1 MDNFVNGGNN
11 RVILATDGDFNVG
24 ASSDDALVQLIEQ
37 ERERGIFLS
46 VLGFGMGNYKDNKMQ
61 MLADKGNG
69 NHSYIDN
76 ANEARKVLVN
86 EFSSTLFT
94 IAKDVKIQVEFNPA
108 KVQAYR
114 LVGYENRLLAAED
127 FNDDQKDAGEL
138 GSGHTVTALYEII
151 PAGVKDHFTKS
162 IDSLKYQSNSRAATG
177 STTNEVLT
185 IKLRYKTPD
194 EKTSKLITHPVM
206 DDLVSLE
213 CTSSNFRFSAAVAEF
228 GLLLRQSQFL
238 QNGNFEQ
245 ARSLA
250 KSALEM
256 DRNGYRTE
264 FLQLLEAAQTL
275 TKNTA
280 KIKQLQ

>member
-1 MDNFVNGGNN
+1 
-11 RVILATDGDFNVG
+11 
-24 ASSDDALVQLIEQ
+24 
-37 ERERGIFLS
+37 
-46 VLGFGMGNYKDNKMQ
+46 
-61 MLADKGNG
+61 
-69 NHSYIDN
+69 
-76 ANEARKVLVN
+76 VLVN

-151 PAGVKDHFTKS
+151 PIGVKDHFTKR

-250 KSALEM
+250 KSALET